1 MREYTY
7 RAIIFIFM
15 LTIAFG
21 AQATTVLVDPA
32 TQESPVVGEMLT
44 VGIKVEDVTDLYGY
58 DILLVFDNN
67 ALKFSEVQ
75 EEEFL
80 NQDGV
85 LTVPFL
91 MLGWEAQ
98 GADGE
103 FVQFKDITPATV
115 DEVNLAGGLLIGNT
129 RTTGVAGI
137 NGTGTLVT
145 ITFEVVEAKASVL
158 QLGSAEYPVSL
169 VDSTVDPNNPE
180 LGPID
185 ADAVDGEITL
195 ISNVPPVAEAGDDQ
209 TIKQGDTVTFDA
221 SASSDSD
228 GTIESYAWDF
238 GDGNTG
244 EGVTVTHAYAIVDTY
259 TVTLTVTDDHGDTG
273 TDTLTVD
280 VQDLL
285 PPIIKEHTPGS
296 AILALQATYD
306 EADAHGHAYVDIWTG
321 SIPVGEG
328 MFLEFQMAMF
338 SGNPAFQGSVDLHT
352 TDGANLRDSGAADQN
367 GVNAHPA
374 ADVSEFARDQWYHRK
389 ISLDALAGKTI
400 DGVMMATD
408 SNDHGAGVFRLYVD
422 NIQITNG
429 EGVLAAIY
437 TDEETVPS
445 TGTDTATETTFA
457 GVQGMSDYSV
467 SPVGATPV
475 SPSGKLVSSWGS
487 IKSAR

>member
-7 RAIIFIFM
+7 RAIILICM
-15 LTIAFG
+15 LTMAFG

-32 TQESPVVGEMLT
+32 AQESPAAGEMLT

-58 DILLVFDNN
+58 DILMIFDNT
-67 ALKFSEVQ
+67 ALRFSEIQ
-75 EEEFL
+75 EEDFL
-80 NQDGV
+80 NQDGT

-98 GADGE
+98 EAEGE
-103 FVQFKDITPATV
+103 FVQFQDIDSVTA
-115 DEVNLAGGLLIGNT
+115 DEVNLTGGLLIGNT
-129 RTTGVAGI
+129 RTAGVSGV

-145 ITFEVVEAKASVL
+145 VTFEVLEAKASVL
-158 QLGSAEYPVSL
+158 QLGNAEYPVSL

-185 ADAVDGEITL
+185 ADAVDGEIAFTP
-195 ISNVPPVAEAGDDQ
+195 NAPPAAEAGDDQ
-209 TIKQGDTVTFDA
+209 TVKEGDTVAFDG
-221 SASSDSD
+221 SVSSDSD
-228 GTIESYAWDF
+228 GDIVSYAWDF
-238 GDGNTG
+238 GDGNAG
-244 EGVTVTHAYAIVDTY
+244 EGAAVTHAYAMADTY
-259 TVTLTVTDDHGDTG
+259 TVTLTVTDDDGGTG
-273 TDTLTVD
+273 TDTLTVE
-280 VQDLL
+280 VQESL
-285 PPIIKEHTPGS
+285 PPVIREHTPGS
-296 AILALQATYD
+296 SILALQADYD
-306 EADAHGHAYVDIWTG
+306 EANTQGHVYVDIWKG
-321 SIPVGEG
+321 SIPIEEG

-338 SGNPAFQGSVDLHT
+338 SGNPTFQGSVDLHT
-352 TDGANLRDSGAADQN
+352 SDGGNLRDSGAADQN

-374 ADVSEFARDQWYHRK
+374 ADLSEFARDQWYHRK

-408 SNDHGAGVFRLYVD
+408 SNDHRSGIFRLYVD
-422 NIQITNG
+422 NIQITKG
-429 EGVLAAIY
+429 DGVVEAIY

-475 SPSGKLVSSWGS
+475 SPAGKLVSSWGS
-487 IKSAR
+487 VKSAW